1 MEEYGFFPADW
12 GTKKRRIAIEINE
25 TPEGVHLEV
34 TLLID
39 GQRIPMIDATED
51 QLDDHF
57 PLLLLAETMNDDLSD
72 QIEKFSKEK
81 GETAQ

>member
-1 MEEYGFFPADW
+1 MEEYGIFPTDW
-12 GTKKRRIAIEINE
+12 GTKERRIAIEINE

-51 QLDDHF
+51 KLNEHL
-57 PLLLLAETMNDDLSD
+57 PLLMLAERMNDDLTAKV
-72 QIEKFSKEK
+72 EELSKEDK
-81 GETAQ
+81 EPAQ